1 LVITKCPE
9 EHEANVREIYDE
21 QQKQRPP
28 GSEPGRPE
36 RVADQSSQNPTT
48 ELAKTL
54 ATTSLTANT
63 TTGNDDDGGGMS
75 TTAMESAR
83 LAGATLPPPEGETTG
98 DVATPESLT
107 VEELEELLKKK
118 RNANAKNQGKDTL
131 GKKNTR
137 TRSTSLR
144 RKTDKPK
151 NDK

>member
-1 LVITKCPE
+1 
-9 EHEANVREIYDE
+9 
-21 QQKQRPP
+21 
-28 GSEPGRPE
+28 
-36 RVADQSSQNPTT
+36 
-48 ELAKTL
+48 
-54 ATTSLTANT
+54 
-63 TTGNDDDGGGMS
+63 
-75 TTAMESAR
+75 
-83 LAGATLPPPEGETTG
+83 LPPPEGETTG
-98 DVATPESLT
+98 DTATPESLT